1 MRLPLL
7 LLALAA
13 LAAAAPPAPSPDTGD
28 HPVRSLTDGA
38 AGGDGCLV
46 ALGPGDCVT
55 VALAGRPRS
64 LSVGGGCPPEAI
76 E

>member
-1 MRLPLL
+1 MRSLL
-7 LLALAA
+7 LLLSLS
-13 LAAAAPPAPSPDTGD
+13 LAAAAAPSPATDASS
-28 HPVRSLTDGA
+28 HPVRSLTDGG
-38 AGGDGCLV
+38 GGDACTV
-46 ALGPGDCVT
+46 SLGPGDCVT